1 MDSIYRHQETIQF
14 NLQRWNS
21 KPILRRIYYQFYA
34 RIADYLPADM
44 SGPILEL
51 GSGVPDITEVIPDC
65 IRTDLFP
72 NPWIDQVENAYSLSL
87 SDQTLTGII
96 LLDVFHH
103 LRYPGTALQEFHR
116 ALEPGGRVIIF
127 DPGMS
132 LLGKLVYGSLHSE
145 PRGLRDS
152 ISWFAPSWWSPDKI
166 DYYAA
171 QGNTHRVFVHDEG
184 DLVGTGWKL
193 LVVKQFADI
202 SYIATG
208 GYSKPQLYP
217 NFAFPFMRF
226 LDKVCNHFP
235 ELFTTRLLVVLER
248 D

>member
-34 RIADYLPADM
+34 RIADYLPADL

-51 GSGVPDITEVIPDC
+51 GSGAADITEVIPDC

-72 NPWIDQVENAYSLSL
+72 NPWIDQVENAYALSYP
-87 SDQTLTGII
+87 DQFLTGMI
-96 LLDVFHH
+96 LIDVFHH

-116 ALEPGGRVIIF
+116 VLKPGGRVIIF
-127 DPGMS
+127 DPGLS
-132 LLGKLVYGSLHSE
+132 LLGKLVYGPLHPE
-145 PRGLRDS
+145 PLGLQDA
-152 ISWFAPSWWSPDKI
+152 ISWYAPEWWSPDNI
-166 DYYAA
+166 DYYSA
-171 QGNTHRVFVHDEG
+171 QGNAHRVFVRDEG
-184 DLVGTGWKL
+184 DLSGTGWKP

-208 GYSKPQLYP
+208 GYSKSQLYP
-217 NFAFPFMRF
+217 NFAYPLMRF
-226 LDKVCNHFP
+226 VDNVCNRFP